1 MREANVGIIFVSLYV
16 FKKSKTREMKKAWG
30 LMVAISIL
38 LSVSGQAYG
47 QSLKDLLNSS
57 AVKDAVTSVTGGK
70 KLTVENLAGTWTY
83 TNPAVQ
89 LEGDNALKNVAGSVA
104 AGELEKKLKTYCA
117 KVGIVEGMF
126 NYVFNND
133 STFTNA
139 LKKKTLKGTFS
150 VNPDEKTVELK
161 YALGGKLKVTTLTA
175 HVVISGDEL
184 SLLFNA
190 DKLLDFLSKISS
202 ISDNTTLKMVNKL
215 ASEYDGMMLGFELKK

>member
-1 MREANVGIIFVSLYV
+1 MKNVWIIMVTVCSLL
-16 FKKSKTREMKKAWG
+16 T
-30 LMVAISIL
+30 
-38 LSVSGQAYG
+38 VSGQAYG
-47 QSLKDLLNSS
+47 QSLKDILKSS

-70 KLTVENLAGTWTY
+70 KLTVENLQGTWTY

-126 NYVFNND
+126 NYVFNSD

-139 LKKKTLKGTFS
+139 LKKKTLKGTYS
-150 VNPDEKTVELK
+150 INQDEKTVELK

-175 HVVISGDEL
+175 HVVISGNEL

-190 DKLLDFLSKISS
+190 DKLLAFLSKVSS
-202 ISDNTTLKMVNKL
+202 LSDNSTMQLVNKL
-215 ASEYDGMMLGFELKK
+215 TSEYDGMMLGFELKK

>member
-1 MREANVGIIFVSLYV
+1 
-16 FKKSKTREMKKAWG
+16 MKKVWV
-30 LMVAISIL
+30 LMVAVCSL
-38 LSVSGQAYG
+38 LTVSGQAYG

-57 AVKDAVTSVTGGK
+57 KVKDAVTSVTGGK
-70 KLTVENLAGTWTY
+70 KLTVQNLEGTWTY
-83 TNPAVQ
+83 TNPAVK

-117 KVGIVEGMF
+117 KVGIIEGMF
-126 NYVFNND
+126 NYAFNTD

-139 LKKKTLKGTFS
+139 LKKKTLKGTYS
-150 VNPDEKTVELK
+150 VNAEEGTVELK

-175 HVVISGDEL
+175 HVVIAGDEL

-190 DKLLDFLSKISS
+190 DKLLDFLTKISS

-215 ASEYDGMMLGFELKK
+215 ASEYDGMMLGFDLKK

>member
-1 MREANVGIIFVSLYV
+1 
-16 FKKSKTREMKKAWG
+16 MKKVWG
-30 LMVAISIL
+30 LVVAISIL

-47 QSLKDLLNSS
+47 QSLKDILNSS
-57 AVKDAVTSVTGGK
+57 TVKDAVTSVTGGK
-70 KLTVENLAGTWTY
+70 KLTVENLTGTWTY

-126 NYVFNND
+126 NYVFNSD

-150 VNPDEKTVELK
+150 VKPDEKTVELK

-190 DKLLDFLSKISS
+190 DKLLGFLSKISS
-202 ISDNTTLKMVNKL
+202 ISDNSTLKLVNKL
-215 ASEYDGMMLGFELKK
+215 ASEYDVMMLGFELKK

>member
-1 MREANVGIIFVSLYV
+1 
-16 FKKSKTREMKKAWG
+16 MKKVWG
-30 LMVAISIL
+30 LMAAICIL

-57 AVKDAVTSVTGGK
+57 TVKDAVTSVTGGK
-70 KLTVENLAGTWTY
+70 KLTVENLQGTWTY
-83 TNPAVQ
+83 TNPVVQ

-126 NYVFNND
+126 NYVFNSD

-175 HVVISGDEL
+175 HVVSSGDEL

-190 DKLLDFLSKISS
+190 DKLLDFLTKLSS
-202 ISDNTTLKMVNKL
+202 ISDNSTLKLVNKL

>member
-1 MREANVGIIFVSLYV
+1 MA
-16 FKKSKTREMKKAWG
+16 
-30 LMVAISIL
+30 AICIL

-47 QSLKDLLNSS
+47 QSLKDFIEFIYSKGCGYFCNWRKETDSR
-57 AVKDAVTSVTGGK
+57 
-70 KLTVENLAGTWTY
+70 ELAGTWTY

-126 NYVFNND
+126 NYVFNSD

-190 DKLLDFLSKISS
+190 DKLLDFLTKLSS
-202 ISDNTTLKMVNKL
+202 ISDNSTLKLVNKL